1 MKRWAFNILALS
13 VAFVALII
21 LSFSATGQNPRTPN
35 TAERSQ
41 NSKREILTNDSIISL
56 IKADFKEKTIL
67 SLMRTSQVSF
77 DLSAPKLIQLK
88 KSGVNENIIQAM
100 IERQT
105 ANGVI
110 ATLSD
115 EDFFNKKDDDDF
127 FKKNPKFS
135 MPDREPHE
143 IAKDPDIFGSR
154 SGGRSQTRSSG
165 GGRDERSGSGEVGGS
180 ASVHIIRPPSE
191 SSEPKL
197 ERATKLNNKAII
209 EMVEAGFTEGTIL
222 RKIESSQVDFDIT
235 PKAVAELKKNHVTDK
250 VIRAL
255 RDAMVETK

>member
-1 MKRWAFNILALS
+1 MKRWSFIILALS
-13 VAFVALII
+13 VALLT
-21 LSFSATGQNPRTPN
+21 LSFGAIAQNPRPPSATDR
-35 TAERSQ
+35 TQ

-56 IKADFKEKTIL
+56 IKANFKEKTIL
-67 SLMRTSQVSF
+67 SLMRTSPVSF

-88 KSGVNENIIQAM
+88 KSGVNENLIQAM

-105 ANGVI
+105 SNGVL

-115 EDFFNKKDDDDF
+115 DEFFGKKDDDDF

-143 IAKDPDIFGSR
+143 IAKDPDLFGSR
-154 SGGRSQTRSSG
+154 SGGQSNTRRSG
-165 GGRDERSGSGEVGGS
+165 GGRDEQSGSGEVGGS
-180 ASVHIIRPPSE
+180 ARVTIIRPPSE
-191 SSEPKL
+191 GAPEPKL
-197 ERATKLNNKAII
+197 ERAPKLNNKAII

-222 RKIESSQVDFDIT
+222 RKIESSQVEFDIT
-235 PKAVAELKKNHVTDK
+235 PKAVAELRKNHVTDK

>member
-13 VAFVALII
+13 VALII
-21 LSFSATGQNPRTPN
+21 LSVSATAQNPRTSN
-35 TAERSQ
+35 TADRSQ

-67 SLMRTSQVSF
+67 SLMRTSPVSF
-77 DLSAPKLIQLK
+77 DLTAPKLIQLK

-143 IAKDPDIFGSR
+143 IAKDPDLFGSR
-154 SGGRSQTRSSG
+154 SGGQSNTRRSG
-165 GGRDERSGSGEVGGS
+165 GGREEQSGSGEVGGS
-180 ASVHIIRPPSE
+180 ARVTIIRPPTE
-191 SSEPKL
+191 GAAEPKL

-222 RKIESSQVDFDIT
+222 RKIESSQVEFDIT
-235 PKAVAELKKNHVTDK
+235 PKAVAELRKNHVTDK
-250 VIRAL
+250 IIRAL

>member
-1 MKRWAFNILALS
+1 MKRWSF
-13 VAFVALII
+13 II
-21 LSFSATGQNPRTPN
+21 LTLSLLILSLSAMAQNPRTPS
-35 TAERSQ
+35 AVDRAQ

-56 IKADFKEKTIL
+56 IKANFKEKTIL
-67 SLMRTSQVSF
+67 SLMRTSPVSF

-88 KSGVNENIIQAM
+88 KSGVNENLIQAM

-105 ANGVI
+105 SNGVL

-115 EDFFNKKDDDDF
+115 DEFFGKKDDDDF

-143 IAKDPDIFGSR
+143 IAKDPDLFGSR
-154 SGGRSQTRSSG
+154 SGGQSNTRRSG
-165 GGRDERSGSGEVGGS
+165 GGRDEQSGSGEVGGS
-180 ASVHIIRPPSE
+180 ARVTIIRPPSE
-191 SSEPKL
+191 GGSEPKL
-197 ERATKLNNKAII
+197 ERAPKLNNKAII

-222 RKIESSQVDFDIT
+222 RKIESSQVEFDIT
-235 PKAVAELKKNHVTDK
+235 PKAVAELRKNHVTDK

>member
-1 MKRWAFNILALS
+1 MKRGSFNILTLSIAL
-13 VAFVALII
+13 LI
-21 LSFSATGQNPRTPN
+21 LSLSAMAQNPQTPS
-35 TAERSQ
+35 TADRPQ

-56 IKADFKEKTIL
+56 IKANFKEKTIL
-67 SLMRTSQVSF
+67 SLMRTSPVSF

-88 KSGVNENIIQAM
+88 KSGVNENLIQAM

-105 ANGVI
+105 SNGI
-110 ATLSD
+110 LATLSD
-115 EDFFNKKDDDDF
+115 EEFFGKKDDDDF

-143 IAKDPDIFGSR
+143 IAKDPDLFGSR
-154 SGGRSQTRSSG
+154 SGGQSQTRRSG
-165 GGRDERSGSGEVGGS
+165 GGRDEQSGSGEVGGS
-180 ASVHIIRPPSE
+180 ARVTIIRPPSE
-191 SSEPKL
+191 GAPEPKL
-197 ERATKLNNKAII
+197 ERAPKLNNKAII

-222 RKIESSQVDFDIT
+222 RKIESSQVEFDIT
-235 PKAVAELKKNHVTDK
+235 PKAVAELRKNHVTDK